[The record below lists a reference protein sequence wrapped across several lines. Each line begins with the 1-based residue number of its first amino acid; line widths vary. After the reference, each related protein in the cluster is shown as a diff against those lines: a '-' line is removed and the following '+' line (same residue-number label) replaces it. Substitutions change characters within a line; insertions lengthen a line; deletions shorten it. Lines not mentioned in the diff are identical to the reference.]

1 MIMFAKMR
9 NRLTRTQWIAVGFF
23 IIILCGT
30 SLLMLPV
37 SSRETSWTD
46 PLSALFTATSATCVT
61 GLAVVDTY
69 QHWSLFGQLVILL
82 MIQIGGLGFV
92 TIGVTILLL
101 MGRRIGLADRGLLK
115 DSVNTL
121 ELGGIVRLAKLIVK
135 GTLWIEGIG
144 AVLFS
149 LRFVPE
155 FGLLEGIYYG
165 IFHSVS
171 AFCNAGFDLMG
182 RFEAYSSLVR
192 YENDWLINL
201 TAVGLILS
209 GGLGFVVWRDLEKN
223 RFHIRKYTL
232 HTKMV
237 LTALV
242 VLVAVPTGLFWLLE
256 RNNVLAGLDGS
267 GQFLGALFAA
277 VTPRTAGFN
286 TTDVGAMTDAGK
298 LLTLI
303 LMLIGGNPG
312 STAGGVKTTTVMVL
326 LCYIISMIQR
336 RDGVNIYGRRLEDGM
351 IEKAAV
357 VFTLTLSMAVTA
369 AFLICALDGLP
380 LTDVLL
386 ETFSAVD
393 TVGMTTG
400 ITRQTSTG
408 SRIILILLMYCGRI
422 GSLSFALAFTD
433 KKQKSGLRQPMERIN
448 IG

>member
-1 MIMFAKMR
+1 M
-9 NRLTRTQWIAVGFF
+9 
-23 IIILCGT
+23 
-30 SLLMLPV
+30 
-37 SSRETSWTD
+37 
-46 PLSALFTATSATCVT
+46 T

-312 STAGGVKTTTVMVL
+312 STAGGVKTTTIMVL

>member
-1 MIMFAKMR
+1 
-9 NRLTRTQWIAVGFF
+9 
-23 IIILCGT
+23 
-30 SLLMLPV
+30 
-37 SSRETSWTD
+37 
-46 PLSALFTATSATCVT
+46 
-61 GLAVVDTY
+61 
-69 QHWSLFGQLVILL
+69 
-82 MIQIGGLGFV
+82 
-92 TIGVTILLL
+92 
-101 MGRRIGLADRGLLK
+101 
-115 DSVNTL
+115 
-121 ELGGIVRLAKLIVK
+121 
-135 GTLWIEGIG
+135 
-144 AVLFS
+144 
-149 LRFVPE
+149 
-155 FGLLEGIYYG
+155 
-165 IFHSVS
+165 
-171 AFCNAGFDLMG
+171 
-182 RFEAYSSLVR
+182 
-192 YENDWLINL
+192 
-201 TAVGLILS
+201 
-209 GGLGFVVWRDLEKN
+209 
-223 RFHIRKYTL
+223 
-232 HTKMV
+232 
-237 LTALV
+237 
-242 VLVAVPTGLFWLLE
+242 
-256 RNNVLAGLDGS
+256 
-267 GQFLGALFAA
+267 
-277 VTPRTAGFN
+277 
-286 TTDVGAMTDAGK
+286 MTDAGK

>member
-1 MIMFAKMR
+1 MFANLR
-9 NRLTRTQWIAVGFF
+9 NRLTRTQWIAVGFL

-30 SLLMLPV
+30 CLLMLPI
-37 SSRETSWTD
+37 SSRMPGGTD
-46 PLSALFTATSATCVT
+46 FLSALFTAASATCVT
-61 GLAVVDTY
+61 GLVVVDTY
-69 QHWSLFGQLVILL
+69 QHWTLFGQTVILL
-82 MIQIGGLGFV
+82 MIQVGGLGFV
-92 TIGVTILLL
+92 IFGVTILLM
-101 MGRRIGLADRGLLK
+101 MGKRIGLADRGLLR

-135 GTLWIEGIG
+135 GTLLIEGTG
-144 AVLFS
+144 AVLLS
-149 LRFVPE
+149 IRFVPE
-155 FGLLEGIYYG
+155 FGLAEGIYYG

-192 YENDWLINL
+192 YADDWLVNL
-201 TAVGLILS
+201 TTVSLVLI
-209 GGLGFVVWRDLEKN
+209 GGLGFVVWRDLYKN
-223 RFHIRKYTL
+223 RLHMKKYTL

-242 VLVAVPTGLFWLLE
+242 VLVVFPMPLFWLLE
-256 RNNVLAGLDGS
+256 RGGVLAGLDGS
-267 GQFLGALFAA
+267 GQFLGSLFAV

-286 TTDVGAMTDAGK
+286 TTDVAGMGDAGK
-298 LLTLI
+298 LLTLV

-312 STAGGVKTTTVMVL
+312 STAGGVKTTTIMVL
-326 LCYIISMIQR
+326 LFYVVSMIQH

-351 IEKAAV
+351 IEKAAI
-357 VFTLTLSMAVTA
+357 VFTLTLTMAVTA
-369 AFLICALDGLP
+369 SFLICAIDGLP

-393 TVGMTTG
+393 TVGMSTG
-400 ITRQTSTG
+400 ITRKTSAC
-408 SRIILILLMYCGRI
+408 SRVILILLMYCGRI

-433 KKQKSGLRQPMERIN
+433 KKRRSSLRQPMERIN

>member
-1 MIMFAKMR
+1 MFAKMR

-121 ELGGIVRLAKLIVK
+121 ELGGIVRLAKLIMK

>member
-1 MIMFAKMR
+1 MFAKMR

-30 SLLMLPV
+30 GLLMLPV

-46 PLSALFTATSATCVT
+46 PMSALFTATSATCVT

>member
-1 MIMFAKMR
+1 MSANIR

-23 IIILCGT
+23 IIILLGT
-30 SLLMLPV
+30 LLLMLPV
-37 SSRETSWTD
+37 SSRESGGTD
-46 PLSALFTATSATCVT
+46 FLSAFFTATSATCVT

-69 QHWSLFGQLVILL
+69 QHWTLFGQLVILL
-82 MIQIGGLGFV
+82 MIQVGGLGFV
-92 TIGVTILLL
+92 TIGITILLM
-101 MGRRIGLADRGLLK
+101 MGKRIGLADRGLLR

-121 ELGGIVRLAKLIVK
+121 ELGGVVRLAKLIVR
-135 GTLWIEGIG
+135 GTLLIEGAG
-144 AVLFS
+144 AVLLS
-149 LRFVPE
+149 LRFIPE
-155 FGLLEGIYYG
+155 FGFSEGIYYG
-165 IFHSVS
+165 VFHSVS

-192 YENDWLINL
+192 YADDWLVNL
-201 TAVGLILS
+201 TCVSLILI
-209 GGLGFVVWRDLEKN
+209 GGLGFVVWRDLYQH
-223 RFHIRKYTL
+223 RLQVRKYTL

-242 VLVAVPTGLFWLLE
+242 FLIAVPTALFWLLE
-256 RNNVLAGLDGS
+256 RDGVLAGLTGS

-286 TTDVGAMTDAGK
+286 TTDVAGMGDAGK
-298 LLTLI
+298 LLTLV

-326 LCYIISMIQR
+326 LFYIVSMIQH
-336 RDGVNIYGRRLEDGM
+336 RDGVNVYGRRLEDGM
-351 IEKAAV
+351 IEKAAI
-357 VFTLTLSMAVTA
+357 VFTLTMTMAVTA
-369 AFLICALDGLP
+369 SFLICAIDHLP

-400 ITRQTSTG
+400 ITRQTG
-408 SRIILILLMYCGRI
+408 PCSRIILILLMYCGRI

-433 KKQKSGLRQPMERIN
+433 KKQKSSLRQPMERIN

>member
-1 MIMFAKMR
+1 MMSANIR

-23 IIILCGT
+23 IIILLGT
-30 SLLMLPV
+30 LLLMLPV
-37 SSRETSWTD
+37 SSRESGGTD
-46 PLSALFTATSATCVT
+46 FLSAFFTATSATCVT

-69 QHWSLFGQLVILL
+69 QHWTLFGQLVILL
-82 MIQIGGLGFV
+82 MIQVGGLGFV
-92 TIGVTILLL
+92 TIGITILLM
-101 MGRRIGLADRGLLK
+101 MGKRIGLADRGLLR

-121 ELGGIVRLAKLIVK
+121 ELGGVVRLAKLIVR
-135 GTLWIEGIG
+135 GTLLIEGAG
-144 AVLFS
+144 AVLLS
-149 LRFVPE
+149 LRFIPE
-155 FGLLEGIYYG
+155 FGFSEGIYYG
-165 IFHSVS
+165 VFHSVS

-192 YENDWLINL
+192 YADDWLVNL
-201 TAVGLILS
+201 TCVSLILI
-209 GGLGFVVWRDLEKN
+209 GGLGFVVWRDLYQH
-223 RFHIRKYTL
+223 RLQVRKYTL

-242 VLVAVPTGLFWLLE
+242 FLIAVPTALFWLLE
-256 RNNVLAGLDGS
+256 RDGVLAGLTGS

-286 TTDVGAMTDAGK
+286 TTDVAGMGDAGK
-298 LLTLI
+298 LLTLV

-326 LCYIISMIQR
+326 LFYIVSMIQH
-336 RDGVNIYGRRLEDGM
+336 RDGVNVYGRRLEDGM
-351 IEKAAV
+351 IEKAAI
-357 VFTLTLSMAVTA
+357 VFTLTMTIAVTA
-369 AFLICALDGLP
+369 SFLICAIDHLP

-400 ITRQTSTG
+400 ITRQTG
-408 SRIILILLMYCGRI
+408 PCSRIILILLMYCGRI

-433 KKQKSGLRQPMERIN
+433 KKQKSSLRQPMERIN

>member
-1 MIMFAKMR
+1 MSAKLR
-9 NRLTRTQWIAVGFF
+9 NRLTRTQWIAVGFL

-30 SLLMLPV
+30 GLLMLPV
-37 SSRETSWTD
+37 SSRGGGGTD
-46 PLSALFTATSATCVT
+46 FLSAFFTATSATCVT
-61 GLAVVDTY
+61 GLVVVDTY

-92 TIGVTILLL
+92 TIGVTILVI

-135 GTLWIEGIG
+135 GTLCIEGLG
-144 AVLFS
+144 AVLLS

-165 IFHSVS
+165 VFHSIS

-182 RFEAYSSLVR
+182 RFDAYVSLVR
-192 YENDWLINL
+192 YEGDWLVNL
-201 TAVGLILS
+201 TVTVLILT
-209 GGLGFVVWRDLEKN
+209 GGLGFVVWRDLQKN
-223 RFHIRKYTL
+223 RFQWKKYTL

-237 LTALV
+237 LTALA
-242 VLVAVPTGLFWLLE
+242 VLVTVPTALFWLLE

-267 GQFLGALFAA
+267 GQFLGAFFAA

-286 TTDVGAMTDAGK
+286 TTDVAGMTDAGK
-298 LLTLI
+298 LLTMV

-326 LCYIISMIQR
+326 LCYIVSMIQR
-336 RDGVNIYGRRLEDGM
+336 RDGVNIYGRRLEAGM

-357 VFTLTLSMAVTA
+357 VFTLSLTMVVTA
-369 AFLICALDGLP
+369 AFVICAVDRLP

-386 ETFSAVD
+386 ETFSAMN
-393 TVGMTTG
+393 TVGMSTG
-400 ITRQTSTG
+400 ITRQTG
-408 SRIILILLMYCGRI
+408 ILSRVLLILLMYGGRI

-433 KKQKSGLRQPMERIN
+433 KKQKSGLRQPVERIN

>member
-1 MIMFAKMR
+1 MFAKMR

-201 TAVGLILS
+201 TVVGLILS

-312 STAGGVKTTTVMVL
+312 STAGGVKTTTIMVL

>member
-1 MIMFAKMR
+1 MR

-312 STAGGVKTTTVMVL
+312 STAGGVKTTTIMVL

>member
-1 MIMFAKMR
+1 MMSANIR

-23 IIILCGT
+23 IIILLGT
-30 SLLMLPV
+30 LLLMLPV
-37 SSRETSWTD
+37 SSRESGGTD
-46 PLSALFTATSATCVT
+46 FLSAFFTATSATCVT

-69 QHWSLFGQLVILL
+69 QHWTLFGQLVILL
-82 MIQIGGLGFV
+82 MIQVGGLGFV
-92 TIGVTILLL
+92 TIGITILLM
-101 MGRRIGLADRGLLK
+101 MGKRIGLADRGLLR

-121 ELGGIVRLAKLIVK
+121 ELGGVVRLAKLIVR
-135 GTLWIEGIG
+135 GTLLIEGAG
-144 AVLFS
+144 AVLLS
-149 LRFVPE
+149 LRFIPE
-155 FGLLEGIYYG
+155 FGFSEGIYYG
-165 IFHSVS
+165 VFHSVS

-192 YENDWLINL
+192 YADDWLVNL
-201 TAVGLILS
+201 TCVSLILI
-209 GGLGFVVWRDLEKN
+209 GGLGFVVWRDLYQH
-223 RFHIRKYTL
+223 RLQVRKYTL

-242 VLVAVPTGLFWLLE
+242 FLIAVPTALFWLLE
-256 RNNVLAGLDGS
+256 RDGVLAGLTGS

-286 TTDVGAMTDAGK
+286 TTDVAGMGDAGK
-298 LLTLI
+298 LLTLV

-326 LCYIISMIQR
+326 LFYIVSMIQH
-336 RDGVNIYGRRLEDGM
+336 RDGVNVYGRRLEDGM
-351 IEKAAV
+351 IEKAAI
-357 VFTLTLSMAVTA
+357 VFTLTMTMAVTA
-369 AFLICALDGLP
+369 SFLICAIDHLP

-400 ITRQTSTG
+400 ITRQTG
-408 SRIILILLMYCGRI
+408 PCSRIILILLMYCGRI

-433 KKQKSGLRQPMERIN
+433 KKQKSSLRQPMERIN

>member
-1 MIMFAKMR
+1 MFAKMR
-9 NRLTRTQWIAVGFF
+9 NRLTRTQWIAVGFL

-30 SLLMLPV
+30 GLLMLPV
-37 SSRETSWTD
+37 SSRGAGGTD
-46 PLSALFTATSATCVT
+46 FLSSLFTATSATCVT
-61 GLAVVDTY
+61 GLVVVDTY

-82 MIQIGGLGFV
+82 LIQIGGLGFV

-121 ELGGIVRLAKLIVK
+121 ELGGIVRLAKLIVR
-135 GTLWIEGIG
+135 GTLCIEGAG
-144 AVLFS
+144 AVLLS

-165 IFHSVS
+165 IFHSIS

-182 RFEAYSSLVR
+182 RFGAYDSLVR
-192 YENDWLINL
+192 YEGDYLVNL
-201 TAVGLILS
+201 TVMALILI
-209 GGLGFVVWRDLEKN
+209 GGLGFVVWRDLQTHRLQWK
-223 RFHIRKYTL
+223 KYSL

-237 LTALV
+237 LTALF
-242 VLVAVPTGLFWLLE
+242 VLLIVPTGLFWLLE
-256 RNNVLAGLDGS
+256 RRNVLAGLDGS

-286 TTDVGAMTDAGK
+286 TTDVGGMTDAGK
-298 LLTLI
+298 LLTMV

-326 LCYIISMIQR
+326 LFYIVSMIQR

-357 VFTLTLSMAVTA
+357 VFTLSLSMVVTA
-369 AFLICALDGLP
+369 SFVICAVDKLA

-386 ETFSAVD
+386 ETFSAMN
-393 TVGMTTG
+393 TVGMSTG
-400 ITRQTSTG
+400 ITRQTGTL
-408 SRIILILLMYCGRI
+408 SRIFLILLMYGGRI

>member
-1 MIMFAKMR
+1 MFAKMR

-121 ELGGIVRLAKLIVK
+121 ELGGIVRLAKLIMK

-312 STAGGVKTTTVMVL
+312 STAGGVKTTTIMVL

>member
-1 MIMFAKMR
+1 MSANIR

-23 IIILCGT
+23 IIILLGT
-30 SLLMLPV
+30 LLLMLPV
-37 SSRETSWTD
+37 SSRESGGTD
-46 PLSALFTATSATCVT
+46 FLSAFFTATSATCVT

-69 QHWSLFGQLVILL
+69 QHWTLFGQLVILL
-82 MIQIGGLGFV
+82 MIQVGGLGFV
-92 TIGVTILLL
+92 TIGITILLM
-101 MGRRIGLADRGLLK
+101 MGKRIGLADRGLLR

-121 ELGGIVRLAKLIVK
+121 ELGGVVRLAKLIVR
-135 GTLWIEGIG
+135 GTLLIEGAG
-144 AVLFS
+144 AVLLS
-149 LRFVPE
+149 LRFIPE
-155 FGLLEGIYYG
+155 FGFSEGIYYG
-165 IFHSVS
+165 VFHSVS

-192 YENDWLINL
+192 YADDWLVNL
-201 TAVGLILS
+201 TCVSLILI
-209 GGLGFVVWRDLEKN
+209 GGLGFVVWRDLYQH
-223 RFHIRKYTL
+223 RLQVRKYTL

-242 VLVAVPTGLFWLLE
+242 FLIAVPTALFWLLE
-256 RNNVLAGLDGS
+256 RDGVLAGLTGS

-286 TTDVGAMTDAGK
+286 TTDVAGMGDAGK
-298 LLTLI
+298 LLTLV

-326 LCYIISMIQR
+326 LFYIVSMIQH
-336 RDGVNIYGRRLEDGM
+336 RDGVNVYGRRLEDGM
-351 IEKAAV
+351 IEKAAI
-357 VFTLTLSMAVTA
+357 VFTLTMTIAVTA
-369 AFLICALDGLP
+369 SFLICAIDHLP

-400 ITRQTSTG
+400 ITRQTG
-408 SRIILILLMYCGRI
+408 PCSRIILILLMYCGRI

-433 KKQKSGLRQPMERIN
+433 KKQKSSLRQPMERIN